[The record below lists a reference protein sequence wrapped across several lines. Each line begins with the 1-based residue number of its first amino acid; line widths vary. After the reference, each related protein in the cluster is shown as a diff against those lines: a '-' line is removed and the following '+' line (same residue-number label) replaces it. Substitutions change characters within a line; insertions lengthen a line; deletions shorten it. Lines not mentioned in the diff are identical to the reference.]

1 MEVICILF
9 LEGGAFVDKG
19 YVHLMSVYNGVEAE
33 NVKGILE
40 MEGIKAIIEPSG
52 AYGLINMAAGVQ
64 GIDIYVPE
72 QSREEAMHILE
83 VEMVRGDR

>member
-1 MEVICILF
+1 MTLIHILF
-9 LEGGAFVDKG
+9 SKGGAVVDKG

-40 MEGIKAIIEPSG
+40 MEGIKAIIESSG
-52 AYGLINMAAGVQ
+52 SYELMNRTAGMQ

-72 QSREEAMHILE
+72 ESREEAMHILE